1 MGVGRDGVATE
12 VAVAPVEVE
21 IKPEQ
26 EAVVTRHQRTME
38 AHVQVMILNPENV
51 TQQDA
56 RPQVNTASNMNFILY

>member
-1 MGVGRDGVATE
+1 MGVGRDGVAME

-38 AHVQVMILNPENV
+38 AHV
-51 TQQDA
+51 
-56 RPQVNTASNMNFILY
+56 

>member
-12 VAVAPVEVE
+12 VAVASVEVE

-38 AHVQVMILNPENV
+38 AHV
-51 TQQDA
+51 
-56 RPQVNTASNMNFILY
+56 